1 MGQVASWWIAAAVAL
16 AACDQGVSLEVDTGA
31 TGATR
36 VELFVASKDPC
47 TTCDK
52 VRSPT
57 AAAALAGTVYFADR
71 DATFATDVS
80 GGVATFNLQP
90 GAGDN
95 GVRTL
100 VIVGLAGDKVVG
112 ATVLPAFEVT
122 TDAQRVKIDLEA
134 ANEDAV
140 GGPVPSPD
148 PYRIALWHKQ
158 KDDRAGCVA
167 VERWD
172 MGVMSSRQFVVPE
185 DDPDCDDVAQDLEC
199 RPFEYMTDVRP
210 DETNY
215 TCFAQFP
222 VGSGDAC
229 MLGGKT
235 CVDGEGPANACGPS
249 KFCIPED
256 VCLAGCTPNTP
267 GCLATQLGN
276 ATAPLAHIE
285 CKLPMV
291 VQPSGLVTMCD
302 GVSVLPVDM
311 AMPFSDAGRGCTAAR
326 LTSIAV
332 GQGMFGPFVDLKA
345 RTSTTADKLR
355 ITAPTAF
362 HTNCAFDFTITG
374 SMDPNLSTLEL
385 AGIDLALN
393 NDQHLLLPIRF
404 VPVRDCNQEAQCVAS
419 YDRQNGDADTIV
431 HCIE

>member
-1 MGQVASWWIAAAVAL
+1 MRQVASFGIAAAFAL
-16 AACDQGVSLEVDTGA
+16 AACDQGVSLEVDIGA

-36 VELFVASKDPC
+36 VELFVASQDPC

-52 VRSPT
+52 VRSPDAT
-57 AAAALAGTVYFADR
+57 AALSGTVYFADR
-71 DATFATDVS
+71 DATFDTDVS
-80 GGVATFNLQP
+80 GGAATFNLQP

-100 VIVGLAGDKVVG
+100 VIVGLDGDKVVG
-112 ATVLPAFEVT
+112 ATVMPAFEVT
-122 TDAQRVKIDLEA
+122 NDAKRVRISLEA
-134 ANEDAV
+134 ANEDTV
-140 GGPVPSPD
+140 GGQVPSPD

-167 VERWD
+167 VERWA

-185 DDPDCDDVAQDLEC
+185 DDPDCDDVLADQEC
-199 RPFEYMTDVRP
+199 RPFEYMTDERP
-210 DETNY
+210 DETSY
-215 TCFAQFP
+215 TCFASFP
-222 VGSGDAC
+222 VGSGEAC

-256 VCLAGCTPNTP
+256 VCLSGCTPNTP

-276 ATAPLAHIE
+276 ATAPLAHLD
-285 CKLPMV
+285 CTLPMV
-291 VQPSGLVTMCD
+291 LNPSGLVTMCD
-302 GVSVLPVDM
+302 GDSIVPVDM
-311 AMPFSDAGRGCTAAR
+311 GTPFSDAGRGCTAAR

-332 GQGMFGPFVDLKA
+332 AQGAFGPFVDLKA
-345 RTSTTADKLR
+345 RTSTTVDKLR
-355 ITAPTAF
+355 VAAPTTFRTA
-362 HTNCAFDFTITG
+362 CGFDFTITG

-385 AGIDLALN
+385 AGIDLALT
-393 NDQHLLLPIRF
+393 NDQHLLLPVRF
-404 VPVRDCNQEAQCVAS
+404 VPVRDCAQEVQCVAK
-419 YDRQNGDADTIV
+419 YDRQNGDADSIV